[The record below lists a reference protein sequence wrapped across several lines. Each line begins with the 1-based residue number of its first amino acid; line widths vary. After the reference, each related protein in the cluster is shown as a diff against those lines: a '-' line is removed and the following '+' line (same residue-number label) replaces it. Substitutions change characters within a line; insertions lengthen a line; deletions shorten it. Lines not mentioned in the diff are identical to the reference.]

1 MTLQTIVFEGWGLRI
16 TCEDDLYIA
25 EYDSGESAGSR
36 LLQRSITA
44 EQAARAMQSEDS
56 AYCVLLEADDNA
68 DPSGVP
74 N

>member
-56 AYCVLLEADDNA
+56 AYRVLLEVDDNA
-68 DPSGVP
+68 DLSGVP

>member
-1 MTLQTIVFEGWGLRI
+1 MQTIVFEGWGLRI
-16 TCEDDLYIA
+16 TCEDELYIA

-44 EQAARAMQSEDS
+44 EQAVRAMQSEDS
-56 AYCVLLEADDNA
+56 AYRVLLEMDDNA
-68 DPSGVP
+68 DPSGIS